1 MRVKSNI
8 DRDQLRHDFVVMGLP
23 IKDLRIKYKTSYNT
37 LRPILEESIKRK
49 PRGSNKL
56 PSTIKEMIGDIR
68 SIYNE
73 GNMSDYQWNQYLKLS
88 K

>member
-1 MRVKSNI
+1 MRLKSTI
-8 DRDQLRHDFVVMGLP
+8 DPDQLRYDYVIMKLS
-23 IKDLRIKYKTSYNT
+23 IRDIRIKYKTSYNT
-37 LRPILEESIKRK
+37 LRPILEELIKRK

-73 GNMSDYQWNQYLKLS
+73 GNMSDYQWNKYVKQAR
-88 K
+88 